1 MRKSI
6 TVFGVLLLL
15 SLLVVP
21 AAPSMAQTILTYDT
35 CIQVQNLSSTDATV
49 ALQFYAQGNTVPVAE
64 PTDLVPGDGSKTF
77 CPLSAVSDG
86 FNGSVVILADQP
98 VVALANVTGGA
109 WNAHNAS
116 YTGFSEGAQA
126 VNLPLLHYN
135 NWGWYSWFNVQN
147 VGDAAADVDVY
158 YADGTESLD
167 NVLQPNLAMTFDQA
181 DESHT
186 LPVFAARVESDQ
198 PIVVTVMEVGPRMLL
213 GYNGFTSAHPN
224 PVMPLV
230 IANNWGY
237 TIGIQIQNTD
247 TTARDV
253 TVTYTPSLAGTA
265 CNETKTIAG
274 GASETF
280 GLSAWD
286 SGDAD
291 ADNDCVNGET
301 FIGSG
306 RVTDAGTQ
314 PLVAIVNQH
323 NFSNNKGASYGAFN
337 PDLATS
343 KVVMPLI
350 TDHNYGYFTGFNVQ
364 NVGTTEANVECTFFN
379 STRTVSD
386 TLLPGEAL
394 TDTQWD
400 VLGDSENAYVGSAI
414 CAAVEPD
421 AKIIGVVNYL
431 RSSGT
436 ADTFLV
442 YEAFNAI
449 P

>member
-6 TVFGVLLLL
+6 TIFGVLLLL

-21 AAPSMAQTILTYDT
+21 AVPSMAQTILTYDS
-35 CIQVQNLSSTDATV
+35 CIQVQNLSSTE
-49 ALQFYAQGNTVPVAE
+49 ALVMLRFFEQGNTVPVAE
-64 PTDLVPGDGSKTF
+64 PADSIPADGSKTF
-77 CPLSAVSDG
+77 CPLGAVSAG
-86 FNGSVVILADQP
+86 FNGSVVIESDQP
-98 VVALANVTGGA
+98 VVAIANVTGGS

-116 YTGFSEGAQA
+116 YTGFSGGAQT

-147 VGDAAADVDVY
+147 VGGATADVDVY
-158 YADGTESLD
+158 YSDGTQSLD
-167 NVLQPNLAMTFDQA
+167 NVLEPNLAITFNQA
-181 DESHT
+181 DETHG
-186 LPVFAARVESDQ
+186 LAVFAARVESDQ

-213 GYNGFTSAHPN
+213 GYNGFASAHPN

-230 IANNWGY
+230 ITNNWGY
-237 TIGIQIQNTD
+237 TIGIQIMNTD
-247 TTARDV
+247 ATARNV

-265 CNETKTIAG
+265 CAETKSIPG
-274 GASETF
+274 GESVTF
-280 GLSAWD
+280 GLNAWD
-286 SGDAD
+286 AGDAD
-291 ADNDCVNGET
+291 ADNNCVNGET

-323 NFSNNKGASYGAFN
+323 HFGRNKGASYGAFN

-364 NVGTTEANVECTFFN
+364 NVGASAATVTCTFYN
-379 STRTVSD
+379 SARTVGPLV
-386 TLLPGEAL
+386 LLPGEAL
-394 TDTQWD
+394 TDTQYG
-400 VLGDSENAYVGSAI
+400 VLGDPYVGSAT
-414 CAAVEPD
+414 CSAAEGD

-442 YEAFNAI
+442 YEAFSA